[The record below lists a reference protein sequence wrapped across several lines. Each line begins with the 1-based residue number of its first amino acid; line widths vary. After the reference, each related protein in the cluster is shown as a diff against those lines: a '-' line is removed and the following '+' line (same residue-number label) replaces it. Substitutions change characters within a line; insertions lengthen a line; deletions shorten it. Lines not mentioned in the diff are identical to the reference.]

1 VKLLF
6 LTQVVDG
13 KDAVLGFVPRWIEG
27 LAREC
32 ERVRAVALESG
43 DTDALPANVDVR
55 VVGRKGA
62 ISRWLKYRTILSE
75 ALEKDGFDTVL
86 AHMVP
91 RYALLARRPAR
102 RAGARLFLWY
112 THASVDGRLRRAVRA
127 VEKVFTA
134 SPESLRVDTEKRVVT
149 GHGIDL
155 EHFSDGAEGDTEPS
169 SPTRIL
175 SVGRMTPRKDPLTAI
190 ESTAILVA
198 RGHDLQLD
206 LVGGEMTES
215 DRGYLRTVEDEIRLG
230 ALEGRVQRA
239 GSVPYR
245 EIPAYYRRA
254 CVVVNASLTGS
265 LDKVVLE
272 AMAMGRPVVT
282 CNEAALPLFA
292 ELGDAA
298 EMLAFEPGNA
308 GQLADR
314 IEALLGLTQAERDA
328 IGGRLRAIA
337 ARDHEVDAL
346 MRRLVHEMGVAAT
359 TA

>member
-1 VKLLF
+1 MKLLF
-6 LTQVVDG
+6 LTQVVDA

-32 ERVRAVALESG
+32 ERVRAVALEAG
-43 DTDALPANVDVR
+43 DTESLPANVDVR

-62 ISRWLKYRTILSE
+62 ISRWLKYRAILSE
-75 ALEKDGFDTVL
+75 ALERDGFDTVL

-102 RAGARLFLWY
+102 RAGARVFLWY

-155 EHFSDGAEGDTEPS
+155 EHFSNGAEGDTEPS
-169 SPTRIL
+169 RPTRIL

-198 RGHDLQLD
+198 RGHDLHLD
-206 LVGGEMTES
+206 LVGGELTES

-245 EIPAYYRRA
+245 EVPAYYRRA
-254 CVVVNASLTGS
+254 CIVVNASLTGS

-314 IEALLGLTQAERDA
+314 LESLLGLTQAERDA

-359 TA
+359 SA